1 MYNKITVDE
10 VINQYSIPKKILEE
24 YHSFGLCDAVREVM
38 GDWKYDEEDMER
50 LSMIMTLHDIGF
62 STEEV
67 ETYMKLMIA
76 GSDTETERMRMLNKK
91 RTETLD
97 DIHFREKQ
105 LERMD
110 YLRYEMRGN
119 RKEEK

>member
-1 MYNKITVDE
+1 MYNKMTMDE
-10 VINQYSIPKKILEE
+10 VIHQYSIPKKILDE
-24 YHSFGLCDAVREVM
+24 YHSFGLCDAVRQVM

-62 STEEV
+62 SIEEV
-67 ETYMKLMIA
+67 ETYMKLLIE
-76 GSDTETERMRMLNKK
+76 GNDTQSQRMEMLNQK

-97 DIHFREKQ
+97 DIHFRERQ

-110 YLRYEMRGN
+110 YLRYEMGKN
-119 RKEEK
+119 